1 MENEHIPQ
9 EIRLFLDMLTD
20 LLVEKYLERIE
31 GRLKKIPELRR
42 LITAKEAS
50 QYLNVSTDTIYR
62 LAALKRLPYIKI
74 GTRVLFDIKAIDR
87 WIEKNM
93 VKEKDWKREE
103 IKLKIQSEKKGS
115 KEIDLL
121 GILKKSK
128 RLIQ

>member
-121 GILKKSK
+121 GILKKRAK
-128 RLIQ
+128 D